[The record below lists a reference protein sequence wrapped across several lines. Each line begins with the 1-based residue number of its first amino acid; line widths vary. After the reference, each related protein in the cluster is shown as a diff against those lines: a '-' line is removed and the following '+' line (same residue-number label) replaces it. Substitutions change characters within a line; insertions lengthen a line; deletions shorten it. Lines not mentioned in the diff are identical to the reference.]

1 MNPIN
6 HTRQD
11 ELLTARLKT
20 PAAGANATS
29 EVLDLGQHG
38 GIDEAA
44 LVIEHPA
51 MPALVA
57 TKNVTFTVEHSADGE
72 TYATLPGV
80 TLVATG
86 ATGNGVAANAATFRI
101 PYAANRYLRLKAVT
115 DASAGDNTAIEAALS
130 IRV

>member
-1 MNPIN
+1 MNPIR
-6 HTRQD
+6 HTRKD

-29 EVLDLGQHG
+29 EVLDLGQLG

-57 TKNVTFTVEHSADGE
+57 TKNVTYTVEHSADGE
-72 TYATLPGV
+72 TYATLPGI

-86 ATGNGVAANAATFRI
+86 ATGNGVAANAVSFRI
-101 PYAANRYLRLKAVT
+101 PYATNRYLRLKATV
-115 DASAGDNTAIEAALS
+115 DASAGDNTAGYGELS